1 VYERTGT
8 QERERET
15 RKRERKKRRKKEI
28 HPKPVEKERHTARP
42 HTRHASR
49 RLALPPPLP
58 LRFLSPTPVDKLC
71 FPLQLKFTSLRK
83 REKRENKREKGE
95 RERESARA
103 STAITERGK
112 HVHVWGPKRG
122 YRKHAAAYHH
132 ISITVVTRPQQR
144 ETIWKR

>member
-1 VYERTGT
+1 MYERTGT
-8 QERERET
+8 RERERDERET
-15 RKRERKKRRKKEI
+15 MRKRERKKRRKKEI
-28 HPKPVEKERHTARP
+28 HPKPVEKERNTARP

-103 STAITERGK
+103 RRLQKEGNMYGDQKGGTESMPQRTITL
-112 HVHVWGPKRG
+112 
-122 YRKHAAAYHH
+122 A
-132 ISITVVTRPQQR
+132 SQ
-144 ETIWKR
+144 